1 MHELERRRWMTI
13 SVVLPTLGK
22 RKAELSRLFNS
33 LANQTISNFEVVIV
47 SQANHE
53 IVSELLDQVSFS
65 YQHIRID
72 TLGLSHARNIG
83 MSYIKNNIVTFS
95 DDDCWYHSEAFNE
108 VLSYYETNDSAIV
121 CYQIYDPKTQE
132 YYKTYLDYYQQQ
144 IRRRDL
150 FRKSSIEFF
159 IDVSRVDRDLVVFD
173 EDFGLGAKYPSGE
186 ENLFLFK
193 MYQQGHKISYV
204 PKVIVYHAKPP
215 IESRLTYQSFV
226 SKGPLFKRMY
236 NTPIALT
243 LLTGLFFKKMR
254 HLEKPFLY
262 YKDAVRELFYSRR

>member
-1 MHELERRRWMTI
+1 MTI
-13 SVVLPTLGK
+13 SVVIPTLGK
-22 RKAELSRLFNS
+22 REAELLRLFNS
-33 LANQTISNFEVVIV
+33 LANQTISHFEVVIV

-53 IVSELLDQVSFS
+53 IVSRLLNQVPFS

-72 TLGLSHARNIG
+72 RLGLSHARNIG

-95 DDDCWYHSEAFNE
+95 DDDCWYHPGAFKE
-108 VLSYYETNDSAIV
+108 VMSYYETHDSDIV
-121 CYQIYDPKTQE
+121 CYQIYDPESKE
-132 YYKTYLDYYQQQ
+132 YYKTYLDYYQHQ

-159 IDVSRVDRDLVVFD
+159 IDVSKVDQSLMVFD

-193 MYQQGHKISYV
+193 MYQKGYKISYV
-204 PKVIVYHAKPP
+204 PKIIVYHAKPP
-215 IESRLTYQSFV
+215 IQSRLNYQTFV

-243 LLTGLFFKKMR
+243 LLTGLFFKKLK
-254 HLEKPFLY
+254 HLERPILY
-262 YKDAVRELFYSRR
+262 YKDAVKELFFYQK